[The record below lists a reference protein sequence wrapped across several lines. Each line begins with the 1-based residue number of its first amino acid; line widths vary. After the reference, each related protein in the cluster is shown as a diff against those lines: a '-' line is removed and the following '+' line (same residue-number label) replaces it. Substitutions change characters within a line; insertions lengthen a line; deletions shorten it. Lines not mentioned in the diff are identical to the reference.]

1 MLPNFTNNVADLQTA
16 IGTAPTTIGRTGNLS
31 YDALWF
37 SVETTAARQKNKA
50 VVALTDGVDVK
61 YTGQQPASVYTL
73 DEVITHAAV
82 NGVAI
87 YPIGIGNNINTAVM
101 SRLASETGGK
111 FFQIASAAELS
122 GVYQAIRE
130 ILAGQYSIKYVS
142 SLTGSIPI
150 TLNIDVVVGG
160 EEGTVVGQFV
170 GCP

>member
-1 MLPNFTNNVADLQTA
+1 MLPAFTNNKADLQTA
-16 IGTAPTTIGRTGNLS
+16 IDTAPTTIGRN
-31 YDALWF
+31 D
-37 SVETTAARQKNKA
+37 ETRLTTPSGFPSKQPQRGRKQSRCRAYRRRGREIQRPTAA
-50 VVALTDGVDVK
+50 
-61 YTGQQPASVYTL
+61 SIYTL

-87 YPIGIGNNINTAVM
+87 YPIGIGSNIDTAVM
-101 SRLASETGGK
+101 TAWRTKRGK
-111 FFQIASAAELS
+111 YFQIASAAELS

-150 TLNIDVVVGG
+150 TLNIDVAVGG